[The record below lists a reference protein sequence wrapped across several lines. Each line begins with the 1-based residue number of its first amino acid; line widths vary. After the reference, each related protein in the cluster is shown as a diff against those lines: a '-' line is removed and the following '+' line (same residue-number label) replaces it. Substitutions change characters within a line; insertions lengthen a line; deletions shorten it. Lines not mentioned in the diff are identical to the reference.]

1 MTQENDKNIN
11 LLIADDEHEF
21 AATLVARLEIR
32 NFVVRMVNSGHDA
45 LEAIDDEEPDVLLLD
60 LKMPDMDGLEV
71 LARLREHHKDLKVII
86 LTGHGSFEAGREGME
101 LGAYDYLM
109 KPIELGKLIEV
120 VRSACEAS

>member
-1 MTQENDKNIN
+1 MTQKNDKGIK
-11 LLIADDEHEF
+11 LLIADDEQEF

-32 NFVVRMVNSGHDA
+32 NFVVRMVHSGYDA